1 MLSAWSGFYSEMVRF
16 VLGIEPTLCLVVK
29 PFIEPCSL
37 IGSHLLSSFIK
48 KDSVLYCLRFLF
60 NSDTVIP
67 KNLAASFFER
77 VADNA
82 YLRTASLVISGSDFQ
97 MGKP

>member
-1 MLSAWSGFYSEMVRF
+1 MF
-16 VLGIEPTLCLVVK
+16 C
-29 PFIEPCSL
+29 L
-37 IGSHLLSSFIK
+37 IGSHLSPSFLK

-60 NSDTVIP
+60 NSETVIP
-67 KNLAASFFER
+67 RNLAASFFDR
-77 VADNA
+77 VAESA